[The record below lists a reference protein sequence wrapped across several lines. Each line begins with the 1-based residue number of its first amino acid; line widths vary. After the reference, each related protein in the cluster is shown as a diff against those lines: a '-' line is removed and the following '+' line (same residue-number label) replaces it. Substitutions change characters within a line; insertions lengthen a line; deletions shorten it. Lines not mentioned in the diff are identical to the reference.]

1 MAIISIRRR
10 QTKKQRAASAA
21 GKAGSATW
29 TFLKARIAW
38 IAGKRAAKVA
48 VPAAAVGTAA
58 VVAKKRSSAH
68 HQQQHTAPSTSG
80 VNSGMPATPAGVA

>member
-21 GKAGSATW
+21 GKAGSAAW

-38 IAGKRAAKVA
+38 VAGKKAAKVA

-58 VVAKKRSSAH
+58 VVVKKRSGAH
-68 HQQQHTAPSTSG
+68 HQQHAASSTGG